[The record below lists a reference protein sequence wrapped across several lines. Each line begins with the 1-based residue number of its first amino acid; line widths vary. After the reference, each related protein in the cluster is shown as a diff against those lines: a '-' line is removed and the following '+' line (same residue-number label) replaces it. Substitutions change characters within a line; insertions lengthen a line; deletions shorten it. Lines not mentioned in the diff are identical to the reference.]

1 MAPSVLE
8 WTSATTL
15 ERASAKRIITNGCL
29 PLFQLQ
35 LFCLLAFL
43 THGPFGL
50 MILMTRAVRI
60 IGVGGHFRSL
70 KLRHFETTYLGK
82 CVEA

>member
-15 ERASAKRIITNGCL
+15 ERASAKMIITDGCHPL
-29 PLFQLQ
+29 LFPLFYLM
-35 LFCLLAFL
+35 AFL
-43 THGPFGL
+43 THTPFGL
-50 MILMTRAVRI
+50 MILMTRAVHI
-60 IGVGGHFRSL
+60 IGVGGHFRSQ
-70 KLRHFETTYLGK
+70 KPRHFETTYLGK